1 MFFQFQNTAARL
13 RLEKQKIKR
22 SLNVVYVVNAVSA
35 VTSDLVHSFLEVAK
49 IIYKTPVML
58 TLSIKALYFYF
69 LYILVC
75 YVCYVCKDSQTTAY
89 MKRVDTS

>member
-1 MFFQFQNTAARL
+1 MFFQFQNKAARL

-58 TLSIKALYFYF
+58 TLSIKALYFCF

-75 YVCYVCKDSQTTAY
+75 YVCYLCKDSQTTAY